1 MKKMKLILLVGKMK
15 VEKIISLIA
24 MIFYAIATILSSIE
38 VLASIDMGYW
48 EKATFFL
55 ILTMVNMLCFVVNL
69 VLYKVG
75 K

>member
-1 MKKMKLILLVGKMK
+1 MK

-24 MIFYAIATILSSIE
+24 MIFCAIAIVLSSIE

-55 ILTMVNMLCFVVNL
+55 ILTMVNMLCFVLNL

-75 K
+75 E